1 MQAPRRAYAGGE
13 RGRPSTLY
21 PLLFYTFNNLIDLTP
36 PPDLSNAPV
45 PAEPP
50 HNIQATTDINIRTDR
65 LRIIKLAMTLLYE
78 RNQEGTPRQIKQL
91 ILKEMNLNIPDGTIR
106 RDIKAIEGQNSFVR
120 DLTESRYSGMIERVY
135 KTARYVENEARR
147 MYAKDWTADK
157 STTRMTKD
165 GEFIETVKTEPLARP
180 KEGFLKV
187 MLKAAELQE
196 HVLSGDVLNVSAAML
211 NQTLLEY
218 EKQNR
223 DLRAE
228 IDRLKKT
235 PCHKRTTTRG
245 AYMTHANNHV
255 Q

>member
-36 PPDLSNAPV
+36 PPDLPNAPV
-45 PAEPP
+45 PIEPP

-78 RNQEGTPRQIKQL
+78 RNKEGTPRQIKQL

-157 STTRMTKD
+157 TTTRMTKD

-228 IDRLKKT
+228 IDRLKK
-235 PCHKRTTTRG
+235 PLVIKEPP
-245 AYMTHANNHV
+245 HAGRI
-255 Q
+255 